1 METLVAFMSAADIK
15 RQNLGKKR
23 RTNIYEWKDRARKYL
38 RDAGK
43 PYVNRRGEQT
53 RGKSPP
59 KEGKV
64 CKETCPRQCS
74 SLTDQRKLQLFTEF
88 YAVSYERQQAII
100 LSGLEQHKVS
110 RRRPRGPDTE
120 ITKRKYTFKYHVQQG
135 GQRLAV
141 CKLTFMS
148 VFQLTNSR
156 LQVIQEKLGS
166 QSEGT
171 EQVAKVRSPLEDFR
185 GKHKNRPHSIHPA
198 VREGIREHILSF
210 PRQPNHYSRMKGD
223 VEREYLSPDLNL
235 LRMFRLYKE
244 NNPTSTAKFWLYRDL
259 FKQQNLSFGQPRSD
273 TCAKCDA
280 LFSKLTAA
288 TTDGERLK
296 ISAESELHHR
306 KAEKAY
312 TQLQADTE
320 WAKAN
325 DDCHV
330 ICIDMQ
336 GVVFTPNLTHSNVY
350 YQRQLANYNLC
361 IQEMGTDDPPT
372 MWLWHE
378 SIAHR
383 GSIEVASC
391 LLKWAETSFAPLVQ
405 AKERKLIIYSDR
417 CCGQNNNWRVLNL
430 MALLVSRGYFSQ
442 IEQKFMV
449 SGHSFLPCDRSFAT
463 LDKRRK
469 VSTLHTPSDVAEMIR
484 GARQQHP
491 FKVIEMKCADFRQL
505 PDATL
510 KRPPGFLITSMMWL
524 KVTAADP
531 WCVHTKGSHSLY
543 EGWKTWLITKQR
555 KNQPPPAP
563 LFFTTYAR
571 AYNDPLPIKKEKH
584 CDLMKMIA
592 YMPAEAQEFY
602 GTLECGE

>member
-1 METLVAFMSAADIK
+1 
-15 RQNLGKKR
+15 
-23 RTNIYEWKDRARKYL
+23 
-38 RDAGK
+38 
-43 PYVNRRGEQT
+43 
-53 RGKSPP
+53 
-59 KEGKV
+59 
-64 CKETCPRQCS
+64 
-74 SLTDQRKLQLFTEF
+74 
-88 YAVSYERQQAII
+88 
-100 LSGLEQHKVS
+100 
-110 RRRPRGPDTE
+110 
-120 ITKRKYTFKYHVQQG
+120 
-135 GQRLAV
+135 
-141 CKLTFMS
+141 
-148 VFQLTNSR
+148 
-156 LQVIQEKLGS
+156 
-166 QSEGT
+166 
-171 EQVAKVRSPLEDFR
+171 
-185 GKHKNRPHSIHPA
+185 
-198 VREGIREHILSF
+198 
-210 PRQPNHYSRMKGD
+210 MKGD

-244 NNPTSTAKFWLYRDL
+244 NNPASTAKFWLYRDI

-280 LFSKLTAA
+280 LFSKLVAT

-296 ISAESELHHR
+296 ITAKSELHHR

-336 GVVFTPNLTHSNVY
+336 GVVYTPNLTHSNVY
-350 YQRQLANYNLC
+350 YQRPLANYNLC
-361 IQEMGTDDPPT
+361 IQEMGTDNPPT
-372 MWLWHE
+372 MCLWHE
-378 SIAHR
+378 GIAHR

-484 GARQQHP
+484 GARQLHP

-510 KRPPGFLITSMMWL
+510 KHPPGFLIPSMMWL
-524 KVTAADP
+524 KVTATDP

-543 EGWKTWLITKQR
+543 EGWKHWLITKQR

-563 LFFTTYAR
+563 LFSTTYAR
-571 AYNDPLPIKKEKH
+571 AYEDPLPIKKEKH
-584 CDLMKMIA
+584 RDLMKMLA
-592 YMPAEAQEFY
+592 YMPAEAQAFY
-602 GTLECGE
+602 GTLECEE

>member
-1 METLVAFMSAADIK
+1 
-15 RQNLGKKR
+15 
-23 RTNIYEWKDRARKYL
+23 
-38 RDAGK
+38 
-43 PYVNRRGEQT
+43 
-53 RGKSPP
+53 
-59 KEGKV
+59 
-64 CKETCPRQCS
+64 
-74 SLTDQRKLQLFTEF
+74 
-88 YAVSYERQQAII
+88 
-100 LSGLEQHKVS
+100 
-110 RRRPRGPDTE
+110 
-120 ITKRKYTFKYHVQQG
+120 
-135 GQRLAV
+135 
-141 CKLTFMS
+141 
-148 VFQLTNSR
+148 
-156 LQVIQEKLGS
+156 
-166 QSEGT
+166 
-171 EQVAKVRSPLEDFR
+171 
-185 GKHKNRPHSIHPA
+185 
-198 VREGIREHILSF
+198 
-210 PRQPNHYSRMKGD
+210 MKGD

-244 NNPTSTAKFWLYRDL
+244 NNPASTAKFWLYRDI

-280 LFSKLTAA
+280 LFSKLVAT

-296 ISAESELHHR
+296 ITAKSELHHR

-336 GVVFTPNLTHSNVY
+336 GVVYTPNLTHSNVY

-361 IQEMGTDDPPT
+361 IQEMGTDKPPT
-372 MWLWHE
+372 MCLWHE
-378 SIAHR
+378 GIAHR

-484 GARQQHP
+484 GARQLHP

-510 KRPPGFLITSMMWL
+510 KYPPGFLITSMMWL
-524 KVTAADP
+524 KVTATDP

-543 EGWKTWLITKQR
+543 EGWKHWLITKQR

-563 LFFTTYAR
+563 LFSTTYAR
-571 AYNDPLPIKKEKH
+571 AYEDPLPIKKEKH
-584 CDLMKMIA
+584 RDLMKMLA
-592 YMPAEAQEFY
+592 YMPAEAQAFY
-602 GTLECGE
+602 GTLECEE

>member
-1 METLVAFMSAADIK
+1 M
-15 RQNLGKKR
+15 
-23 RTNIYEWKDRARKYL
+23 
-38 RDAGK
+38 
-43 PYVNRRGEQT
+43 
-53 RGKSPP
+53 
-59 KEGKV
+59 KEN
-64 CKETCPRQCS
+64 S
-74 SLTDQRKLQLFTEF
+74 S
-88 YAVSYERQQAII
+88 Y
-100 LSGLEQHKVS
+100 
-110 RRRPRGPDTE
+110 
-120 ITKRKYTFKYHVQQG
+120 
-135 GQRLAV
+135 
-141 CKLTFMS
+141 
-148 VFQLTNSR
+148 
-156 LQVIQEKLGS
+156 S
-166 QSEGT
+166 QSFML
-171 EQVAKVRSPLEDFR
+171 SLMR
-185 GKHKNRPHSIHPA
+185 GSRPSFFLVWSRPHSIHPA
-198 VREGIREHILSF
+198 VREGIREHIQSF

-235 LRMFRLYKE
+235 LRMYRLYKE
-244 NNPTSTAKFWLYRDL
+244 NNPSSTAKFWLYRDI

-296 ISAESELHHR
+296 IATESELHHR

-325 DDCHV
+325 KDCHV

-336 GVVFTPNLTHSNVY
+336 GVVYTPNLTHSNVY

-361 IQEMGTDDPPT
+361 IQEMGTDNPPT
-372 MWLWHE
+372 MCLWHE
-378 SIAHR
+378 GIAHR

-391 LLKWAETSFAPLVQ
+391 LLKWVETSFAPLVH

-430 MALLVSRGYFSQ
+430 MALLVSRRYFSQ

-463 LDKRRK
+463 LEKRRK
-469 VSTLHTPSDVAEMIR
+469 VSTLYTPSNVAEMIH

-491 FKVIEMKCADFRQL
+491 FKVIEMACADFRQL
-505 PDATL
+505 PDSTL
-510 KRPPGFLITSMMWL
+510 KRPPGLLITSMMWL
-524 KVTAADP
+524 KVTA
-531 WCVHTKGSHSLY
+531 SLY

-563 LFFTTYAR
+563 LFSSTYAR
-571 AYNDPLPIKKEKH
+571 AYEDPLPVKKEKYH
-584 CDLMKMIA
+584 DLMSMLA
-592 YMPAEAQEFY
+592 YMPVEAQAFY
-602 GTLECGE
+602 ETLECEE